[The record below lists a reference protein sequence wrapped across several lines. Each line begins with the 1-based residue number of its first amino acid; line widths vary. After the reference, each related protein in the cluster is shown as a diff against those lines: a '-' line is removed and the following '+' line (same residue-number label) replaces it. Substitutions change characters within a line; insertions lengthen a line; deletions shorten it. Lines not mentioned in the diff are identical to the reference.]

1 MLTSAFLNRSANES
15 PGGKR
20 PPQRASWSI
29 TIESKYFLKL
39 LFISAFRYDCDVFD
53 VWVGDYGS
61 SLKSLGFAPAY
72 TGVLLY

>member
-1 MLTSAFLNRSANES
+1 MHPIHQYLFLVPKIYDIKIKFTSAFLNRSANES

-39 LFISAFRYDCDVFD
+39 LFISVFRYDYDVFA
-53 VWVGDYGS
+53 V
-61 SLKSLGFAPAY
+61 
-72 TGVLLY
+72 